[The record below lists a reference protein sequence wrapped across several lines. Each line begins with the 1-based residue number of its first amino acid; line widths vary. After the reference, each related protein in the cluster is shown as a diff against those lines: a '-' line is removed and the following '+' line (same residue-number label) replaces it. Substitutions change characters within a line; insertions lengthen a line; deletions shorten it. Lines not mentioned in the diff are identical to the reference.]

1 MSRTSPRPRRLKR
14 APARPAAACA
24 SLLAAC
30 CLCLTFAAGAFAWSP
45 TNSSPPTIT
54 GTAQQGKTLTEHH
67 GEWMNFPTGYTY
79 QWLRCSSTGA
89 SCASIKGA
97 TGEAY
102 VPVAED
108 VGHELRVDE
117 TAFNPQGVSDPAES
131 SATAV
136 VVPPVP
142 VDSTVPTITGTA
154 QQAQTLTEHHG
165 EWTNSPTGYTYRWM
179 RCSSTG
185 SSCTAIGGATN
196 QTYVPVAE
204 DVGHELRVSESASNA
219 GGSASPVESKATAVV
234 VPPVPVSSKAPTVTG
249 TAQQGQ
255 TLTEH
260 HGEWSNSPTGYTYQW
275 LRCNPLGAGCL
286 PISGATSATYSPIAE
301 DVGSRLRVS
310 EIASNAG
317 GSGTASESE
326 ATSVVVPPVPVDS
339 KVPTVTGTAQQ
350 GQTLTEHHGEWSNS
364 PTGYAYQWSRC
375 NASGSSCS
383 TIAAATNATYSPVAE
398 DVGHE
403 LRVTETA
410 SNAGGSG
417 TAAESEATS
426 VVVPPVP
433 VDSTV
438 PTVTGTAQQGQTL
451 TEHHGEW
458 SNSPTGYVYQWLR
471 CNASGS
477 SCGAIGGAT
486 SASYSPVAEDVGHEL
501 RVTETAGNAGGSGTA
516 AESSA
521 TAVVVPPVPV
531 DSTVPTVTGTAQ
543 QGQTLTEHHGE
554 WSNSP
559 TGYTYQWWR
568 CNASGASCG
577 AIAGATNATYSPVAE
592 DVGHELRVTETAG
605 NAGGSGTAA
614 ESNATAVVVP
624 PVPVSSK
631 VPTVTG
637 TAQQGQTLT
646 EHHGEW
652 SNSPTGYVYQWLRCN
667 ASGSSC
673 GAIAGATNATYS
685 PVAEDVGHELRVT
698 ETAGNAGGS
707 GTAAES
713 SATSVVLPA
722 IPVDTTL
729 PTVTG
734 IIRQEQTLAEH
745 HGEWSNSPTGFTYQ
759 WLRCEASGSGCA
771 AIGGATGQTY
781 VPVAEDLGHTLR
793 VTEAASNA
801 GGSGTAV
808 ESKATSVVLPPV
820 PGEPEVPDA
829 DGHRPAGRDAGRAA
843 RRMDELPD
851 RIRLPVAAV

>member
-30 CLCLTFAAGAFAWSP
+30 CLCLTFAAGAFAWAP

-117 TAFNPQGVSDPAES
+117 TAFNPQGFSDPAES

-501 RVTETAGNAGGSGTA
+501 RVTETAGNTGGSGTA

-531 DSTVPTVTGTAQ
+531 DSTVPTVTGTP
-543 QGQTLTEHHGE
+543 
-554 WSNSP
+554 S
-559 TGYTYQWWR
+559 
-568 CNASGASCG
+568 
-577 AIAGATNATYSPVAE
+577 
-592 DVGHELRVTETAG
+592 RV
-605 NAGGSGTAA
+605 
-614 ESNATAVVVP
+614 
-624 PVPVSSK
+624 
-631 VPTVTG
+631 
-637 TAQQGQTLT
+637 
-646 EHHGEW
+646 
-652 SNSPTGYVYQWLRCN
+652 
-667 ASGSSC
+667 
-673 GAIAGATNATYS
+673 
-685 PVAEDVGHELRVT
+685 
-698 ETAGNAGGS
+698 
-707 GTAAES
+707 
-713 SATSVVLPA
+713 
-722 IPVDTTL
+722 
-729 PTVTG
+729 
-734 IIRQEQTLAEH
+734 
-745 HGEWSNSPTGFTYQ
+745 
-759 WLRCEASGSGCA
+759 
-771 AIGGATGQTY
+771 
-781 VPVAEDLGHTLR
+781 
-793 VTEAASNA
+793 
-801 GGSGTAV
+801 
-808 ESKATSVVLPPV
+808 
-820 PGEPEVPDA
+820 
-829 DGHRPAGRDAGRAA
+829 RP
-843 RRMDELPD
+843 
-851 RIRLPVAAV
+851 